1 MSFTR
6 QRVSANKTPKIVNE
20 LPGFKGLYESPTQ
33 AAAKYFGVFMR
44 QHAVALSVPRIFQ
57 GPTQHFYTED
67 QTEVTHWSLRFRI
80 CKFLFDKG
88 MALTGLWLT
97 LGFSLVLLALNPF
110 LNPGPLFFKQTRLG
124 KNGKPFE
131 MWKFRTMVPVE
142 ESQMRT
148 ADGALE
154 LERITPLG
162 QFLRT
167 YRIDE
172 LPNFLNVLRGEMS
185 VIGPRPDSAPHARHF
200 KKVIPHYSYRFKV
213 KPGITGLAQIE
224 SGYAEG
230 IAATEIKAHYD
241 QIYVETS
248 SGRLDLYIAVR
259 TILVML
265 TGYGAR

>member
-1 MSFTR
+1 
-6 QRVSANKTPKIVNE
+6 
-20 LPGFKGLYESPTQ
+20 
-33 AAAKYFGVFMR
+33 MR

-57 GPTQHFYTED
+57 GPSQHFYTED
-67 QTEVTHWSLRFRI
+67 QTDVTHWSLRFKVG
-80 CKFLFDKG
+80 KFIFDKVL
-88 MALTGLWLT
+88 ALTGISLMVVVA
-97 LGFSLVLLALNPF
+97 LVLLILNPL
-110 LNPGPLFFKQTRLG
+110 LNPGPLFFRQTRMG
-124 KNGKPFE
+124 KNGTEFR
-131 MWKFRTMVPVE
+131 MWKFRTMIPVD
-142 ESQMRT
+142 ESQMRK

-154 LERITPLG
+154 QDRITPLG

-172 LPNFLNVLRGEMS
+172 LPNFLNVLRGDMS
-185 VIGPRPDSAPHARHF
+185 VIGPRPDSASHAKHF
-200 KKVIPHYSYRFKV
+200 AKVIPHYNYRFKV

-230 IAATEIKAHYD
+230 IEATEIKAHYD